1 MEDKTMKKNLLL
13 ILAASAVIASALSC
27 QKIEQSVVPVDGNNV
42 FELTVG
48 ASFGQPDTRALTEDG
63 NVLSATFATTE
74 NIYAYNATTSTMLG
88 GSLNPQ
94 SDGASTV
101 LQGTL
106 TGTINNGDNLRLIY
120 LKNAIDYSSQDGTL
134 SGIAAGFDY
143 ATADV
148 TVNEVSTPTVTTSP
162 AKFVPQQSITKFTF
176 STPVKTVTISGAGL
190 VQSVT
195 STGEETTGN
204 VTVTLDSPSAT
215 VYVALR
221 NSSTDKVSYVFD
233 ATDGDGKT
241 YQGSKK
247 ATLAAAKNYATSVA
261 LHEYVDL
268 GLAAK
273 WATCNVG
280 ANTPTELG
288 EYHAWGETETYY
300 EGEALPCID
309 PEAGIEP
316 PMTWKTNKPGGYVW
330 ASYKFGVYN
339 SSAADKGFSKYNS
352 NDGLLV
358 MEPVDDAAAVLWGGN
373 WRIPEMADIND
384 LKNNCTFVWKEDYN
398 GSGVAGYLCTSKK
411 NNNSIFL
418 PASGFLIRRDGIRQ
432 LNAQGYYWTATLQ
445 TNLYR
450 GRTMKFTAT
459 ATPALSYNDRYYGLI
474 IRPVIKE

>member
-1 MEDKTMKKNLLL
+1 MEDKAMKKNLLL

-48 ASFGQPDTRALTEDG
+48 ASFGLPDTRALTEDG

-247 ATLAAAKNYATSVA
+247 ATLAAAKNYATSVI

-273 WATCNVG
+273 WATCNIG
-280 ANTPTELG
+280 ATTPTEAG
-288 EYHAWGETETYY
+288 DYYAWGETETYY
-300 EGEALPCID
+300 DGEALPIVN
-309 PEAGIEP
+309 PELSEEP
-316 PMTWKTNKPGGYVW
+316 PMNWKTGKTNGYVW
-330 ASYKFGVYN
+330 ASYKFGVFN
-339 SSAADKGFSKYNS
+339 NSAADKGFSKYS
-352 NDGLLV
+352 SDGLTRL
-358 MEPVDDAAAVLWGGN
+358 EPVDDAAVVNWGGS
-373 WRIPEMADIND
+373 WQMPEMADLNE
-384 LKNNCTFVWKEDYN
+384 LKNNCTFEWKTDYN
-398 GSGVAGYLCTSKK
+398 GSGVSGYLCTSK
-411 NNNSIFL
+411 NNNKSIFL
-418 PASGFLIRRDGIRQ
+418 PASGFLIRRDGVRQ
-432 LNAQGYYWTATLQ
+432 LNAQGYYWASTLVS
-445 TNLYR
+445 NVSR
-450 GRTMKFTAT
+450 GRTLKFTAD
-459 ATPALSYNDRYYGLI
+459 ATPTVSYNDRYYGLT